1 MTDDP
6 FVDGHAD
13 AATARRLIANS
24 GLGVGGYLRTLI
36 DRAKSLS
43 RPHLS
48 SYQVGG
54 VGLGA
59 SGAIYLGAN
68 IEFAGRELCHT
79 VHAEQSVVANAMAN
93 GETALA
99 ALAISAAP
107 CGSCRQFLRE
117 LADFNSL
124 DLWLERPTPYRLT
137 DFLPDSFGPDD
148 LGVTAG
154 LMRQAALP
162 LRVKG
167 KRAPAPGSPAAQAV
181 AAACTSYAPY
191 TKAAGGC
198 AFELA
203 DGSVWSGAYIE
214 NAAFNPSLSPAQTAL
229 VALTMAGRDWRDIR
243 GAAIA
248 QLAPQAVDHAEA
260 VRRMLEAIGSNVK
273 PAVIQLAL

>member
-1 MTDDP
+1 MTHDP
-6 FVDGHAD
+6 FVGGYVD
-13 AATARRLIANS
+13 AATARTLIAGS
-24 GLGVGGYLRTLI
+24 GLGIGGYLRTLI

-48 SYQVGG
+48 NYQVGA

-79 VHAEQSVVANAMAN
+79 VHAEQSVVTNAMAH

-117 LADFNSL
+117 LADFDAL
-124 DLWLERPTPYRLT
+124 DLWLERPSPYRLG

-162 LRVKG
+162 LRVASTL
-167 KRAPAPGSPAAQAV
+167 APAAGSLAARAV
-181 AAACTSYAPY
+181 AAACASYAPY

-198 AFELA
+198 ALELA
-203 DGSVWSGAYIE
+203 DGSVWSGVYIE
-214 NAAFNPSLSPAQTAL
+214 NAAFNPSLSPDQTAL

-243 GAAIA
+243 AAAIA
-248 QLAPQAVDHAEA
+248 QLAPQSVDHAEA
-260 VRRMLEAIGSNVK
+260 ARRMLAAIGSTVE